1 MKKRFNITGLCV
13 PEKHYMV
20 DISSRLEEIRELID
34 EGAYFSINR
43 ARQYGKTTVLN
54 ALAGSIAESYFA
66 VRLDLRGHIK
76 SKRDC
81 QDFKPYFRNASVQLL
96 SGFGGHAECG

>member
-43 ARQYGKTTVLN
+43 ARQYGWC
-54 ALAGSIAESYFA
+54 SI
-66 VRLDLRGHIK
+66 
-76 SKRDC
+76 
-81 QDFKPYFRNASVQLL
+81 
-96 SGFGGHAECG
+96 